1 MTCEFCG
8 YENMIALGR
17 CPRCAAEVAPVTAS
31 MAPTTDDESFA
42 IGRVEL
48 VRMHKPRIEAPTELG
63 QGYRDV
69 SETGTARLPEAVAA
83 DPEIDVDAI
92 FFETAR
98 GKSVVEEIDLSEPS
112 EDDLEISLP
121 PEGSDVVEEIEEAE
135 PAEDEPAE
143 RRARSAPMRAT
154 SARPRGGR
162 LLGVGACLGM
172 LIAGTAIGSSE
183 LSGRPLPAT
192 SPAPVQVA
200 ATETVP
206 MDFAPAI
213 SSRAPMPPV
222 RKAVKNRVPKKKKQ
236 PKKTKT
242 ARTRH

>member
-1 MTCEFCG
+1 M
-8 YENMIALGR
+8 
-17 CPRCAAEVAPVTAS
+17 TAS
-31 MAPTTDDESFA
+31 MAPSDEGESFA

-69 SETGTARLPEAVAA
+69 SETGTAVLPEV
-83 DPEIDVDAI
+83 V
-92 FFETAR
+92 ETAR
-98 GKSVVEEIDLSEPS
+98 EKSVVEEIDLSEPS

-121 PEGSDVVEEIEEAE
+121 PEGSEVVEEVEESD
-135 PAEDEPAE
+135 PAEYEPAE
-143 RRARSAPMRAT
+143 RRARSAPMRAS
-154 SARPRGGR
+154 SARPRGGK

-183 LSGRPLPAT
+183 LSGRPLPST
-192 SPAPVQVA
+192 SPAPVQRA
-200 ATETVP
+200 AAETVP
-206 MDFAPAI
+206 MDFTPAI

-222 RKAVKNRVPKKKKQ
+222 RRAVKNRVPKKKKP

-242 ARTRH
+242 TRTRH

>member
-31 MAPTTDDESFA
+31 MAPSDDDESFA

-63 QGYRDV
+63 LGYQDV
-69 SETGTARLPEAVAA
+69 SETGTARLPEAVAS
-83 DPEIDVDAI
+83 DPEIDIDAV

-121 PEGSDVVEEIEEAE
+121 PEGSEVVEESEESEKSE
-135 PAEDEPAE
+135 PADRCAS
-143 RRARSAPMRAT
+143 SAPMRAT
-154 SARPRGGR
+154 SARPRGGK

-183 LSGRPLPAT
+183 LSGRPLPST
-192 SPAPVQVA
+192 SPAPVQRA
-200 ATETVP
+200 AAETVP
-206 MDFAPAI
+206 MDFTPAI

-222 RKAVKNRVPKKKKQ
+222 RKSVKNRVLKKKKL

-242 ARTRH
+242 TRTRH